1 MAAAKITDG
10 KDAAVVAAYSGV
22 RLSWGSACHVPGL
35 STPGSTAAIPS
46 TTARRRASR
55 RGAITALVRGRRA
68 PMRSVSGVSFTSN
81 SAMS

>member
-55 RGAITALVRGRRA
+55 RGAITAA